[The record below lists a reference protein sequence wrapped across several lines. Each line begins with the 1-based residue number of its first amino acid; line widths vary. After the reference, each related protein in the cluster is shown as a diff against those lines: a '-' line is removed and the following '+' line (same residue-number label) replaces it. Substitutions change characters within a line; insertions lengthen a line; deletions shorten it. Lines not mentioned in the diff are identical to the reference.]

1 MLARLSF
8 LEPKPPNEL
17 SSLTFPFRRL
27 GALLRC
33 GLFRRR
39 LAAPGSQRG
48 AGWEIAHHFAAIFTR
63 RFAGL
68 LFAPVNGVAE
78 HPRASRGATNEVHLK
93 SVRLFLGARFGV
105 DAFDVL
111 LGVGI
116 GSFPHNEF
124 FWPNELSV
132 RSTFRLCKCT
142 PHEFSDFSTR
152 REQSRCGQ
160 LPHRRFYVINSA
172 REQDETGVTFLAQP
186 PD

>member
-33 GLFRRR
+33 GRFRGR
-39 LAAPGSQRG
+39 LTAPRGSQRG
-48 AGWEIAHHFAAIFTR
+48 AGWEIAHHFAAIFAG

-111 LGVGI
+111 LRVGI
-116 GSFPHNEF
+116 GSFPHNKNF
-124 FWPNELSV
+124 FGLTS
-132 RSTFRLCKCT
+132 
-142 PHEFSDFSTR
+142 
-152 REQSRCGQ
+152 
-160 LPHRRFYVINSA
+160 
-172 REQDETGVTFLAQP
+172 
-186 PD
+186 